1 MRCFEGGLV
10 SKERMGGAVTDRL
23 QSCIDRGFLSS
34 IDSFSTGL
42 ADGFTPLLG
51 VMVVSSVASL

>member
-1 MRCFEGGLV
+1 M
-10 SKERMGGAVTDRL
+10 TDRL

-34 IDSFSTGL
+34 MDSFSTGL
-42 ADGFTPLLG
+42 ADGLTPLLG